1 MTDLVNGSAATPDS
15 HGVVYGS
22 GATETLAGG
31 SGNDILQGGAGVD
44 AYYGGAGNDTFI
56 LKASDFSSSDHGVQ
70 AVIYDFGGAGGWSA
84 TNNDFI
90 ALEGFGAGSTITLD
104 HVGTPDAATAA
115 QGASLL
121 YYDIHDTATGNTYEI
136 LVKSMDGHQL
146 AAGDYN
152 FYGSVSVAA

>member
-1 MTDLVNGSAATPDS
+1 MTDLVNGAAATPDS
-15 HGVVYGS
+15 HGVVYGT

-31 SGNDILQGGAGVD
+31 SGNDTLQGGAGFD

-56 LKASDFSSSDHGVQ
+56 LKESDFVQASGVQ

-84 TNNDFI
+84 TNNDFL

-115 QGASLL
+115 EGATLL
-121 YYDIHDTATGNTYEI
+121 YYDIHAANNGQTYEI
-136 LVKSMDGHQL
+136 LVKSMDGHNL

-152 FYGSVSVAA
+152 FYG